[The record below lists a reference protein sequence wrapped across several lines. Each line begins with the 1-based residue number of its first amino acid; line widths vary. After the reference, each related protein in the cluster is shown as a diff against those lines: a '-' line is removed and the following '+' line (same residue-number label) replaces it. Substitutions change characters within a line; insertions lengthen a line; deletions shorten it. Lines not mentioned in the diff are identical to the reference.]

1 MWIGPSSYFDLF
13 PFIGGADLDLGLF
26 LFGRFFGLS
35 EPIAVVGAGL
45 IVLGLWGFG
54 LYCGL
59 AFFFSSIGS
68 YWILQR
74 GRCCCFH
81 SGNLCCC
88 TIVLSDDLKMRN

>member
-35 EPIAVVGAGL
+35 EPIAVIGAGL

-59 AFFFSSIGS
+59 AFFFFLLVRIGFCNEAAAVVFIQS
-68 YWILQR
+68 APYMTGGL
-74 GRCCCFH
+74 
-81 SGNLCCC
+81 
-88 TIVLSDDLKMRN
+88 